1 MGATSRSDDVLYLYR
16 GGTGKLLR
24 FYGGGSEV
32 GYISTNT
39 YSLPSDRN
47 FKKDIEDLTLGLD
60 FVKDLK
66 PKQYRQKIEDSDVPL
81 QTGLIAQDVEES
93 LTAAGVSKNKYMML
107 QHTPNDDENA
117 SQYGIDYGKII
128 PVLINAIQEQ
138 QTQIEVLQTEVA
150 ELKGG

>member
-1 MGATSRSDDVLYLYR
+1 
-16 GGTGKLLR
+16 
-24 FYGGGSEV
+24 
-32 GYISTNT
+32 
-39 YSLPSDRN
+39 
-47 FKKDIEDLTLGLD
+47 
-60 FVKDLK
+60 
-66 PKQYRQKIEDSDVPL
+66 
-81 QTGLIAQDVEES
+81 
-93 LTAAGVSKNKYMML
+93 MML